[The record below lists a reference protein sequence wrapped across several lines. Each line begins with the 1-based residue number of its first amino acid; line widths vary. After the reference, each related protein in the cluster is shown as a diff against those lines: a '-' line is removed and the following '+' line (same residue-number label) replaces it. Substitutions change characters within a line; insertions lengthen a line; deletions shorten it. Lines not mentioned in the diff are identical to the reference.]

1 MKVVIVGG
9 VAGGASAAARLR
21 RLDEKAEIVIFE
33 RSGHISYANCGLPY
47 YVSGVIEDEDSL
59 YLQTPQSFYRRFRID
74 ARVRHEVVSIDKEA
88 KRVKVKRLDD
98 GVLFDEC
105 YDYLILSPGSR
116 PIVPSMPGFDRK
128 NVFTMRT
135 SEDAVYLRKWIEEN
149 DVRSAAVVGGGFIG
163 LEVAENL
170 RHRNIEV
177 SLVEKSSH
185 VLPSFDSDMAAFIH
199 QEFRE
204 NGVKLY
210 LNKAAESY
218 DGHLLSLDSG
228 EKIPAEIV
236 ILAIGVMPD
245 ASLAKE
251 AGLDLGAKGSI
262 RVNDKMQTSNEYIYA
277 VGDAIEVKD
286 IVGGSNT
293 VIPLAGPAN
302 KQGRIAADNIA
313 GLDSHYKGSL
323 GTSILKAFTMTA
335 ASTGLS
341 ERGASQLG
349 LEYDYVILSPV
360 SHASYYPGGKVMT
373 MKVLFEKKTGRLLG
387 AQIAGYDGVDK
398 RIDVIAT
405 ALRAGIKADKLAEL
419 ELAYAPPYS
428 SAKDPVNMAG
438 FAISNVL
445 EGLVKQ
451 FSYSEIPSLKEA
463 GEFLLDTRTPAE
475 YQRGHVEGFVNIP
488 LDELRERLGELGEPK
503 KLYIMCQSG
512 LRSYLSTRILAQ
524 YGFDA
529 YNFRGGYRFYSTVE
543 KDEKRSRETLECGLE
558 L

>member
-21 RLDEKAEIVIFE
+21 RLDEKAEIIIFE

-204 NGVKLY
+204 NDVKLY

-245 ASLAKE
+245 SSLAKE
-251 AGLDLGAKGSI
+251 AGLDLGAKESI

-302 KQGRIAADNIA
+302 KQGRIAADNVA

-475 YQRGHVEGFVNIP
+475 FQRGHVEGFVNIP

-529 YNFRGGYRFYSTVE
+529 YNFKGGYRFYSTVE

>member
-1 MKVVIVGG
+1 
-9 VAGGASAAARLR
+9 
-21 RLDEKAEIVIFE
+21 
-33 RSGHISYANCGLPY
+33 
-47 YVSGVIEDEDSL
+47 
-59 YLQTPQSFYRRFRID
+59 
-74 ARVRHEVVSIDKEA
+74 
-88 KRVKVKRLDD
+88 
-98 GVLFDEC
+98 
-105 YDYLILSPGSR
+105 
-116 PIVPSMPGFDRK
+116 
-128 NVFTMRT
+128 
-135 SEDAVYLRKWIEEN
+135 
-149 DVRSAAVVGGGFIG
+149 
-163 LEVAENL
+163 
-170 RHRNIEV
+170 
-177 SLVEKSSH
+177 
-185 VLPSFDSDMAAFIH
+185 
-199 QEFRE
+199 
-204 NGVKLY
+204 
-210 LNKAAESY
+210 
-218 DGHLLSLDSG
+218 
-228 EKIPAEIV
+228 
-236 ILAIGVMPD
+236 
-245 ASLAKE
+245 
-251 AGLDLGAKGSI
+251 
-262 RVNDKMQTSNEYIYA
+262 
-277 VGDAIEVKD
+277 
-286 IVGGSNT
+286 
-293 VIPLAGPAN
+293 
-302 KQGRIAADNIA
+302 
-313 GLDSHYKGSL
+313 
-323 GTSILKAFTMTA
+323 
-335 ASTGLS
+335 
-341 ERGASQLG
+341 ASQLG